1 MQQSNSLPYLNL
13 TRQVS
18 TLDRTVQ
25 MLVQYQRLLYVE
37 LLHIKR
43 KLGMEDPVEP
53 DHIQMSPQQQMMM
66 MQQQMM
72 SSQPSNSRH
81 QINQQMFNGASNHEL
96 DMESIKRALSI
107 APNTQPTS
115 TGRSR
120 RLQQTAG
127 NAQETVPM
135 TTSTIDN

>member
-13 TRQVS
+13 SRQVT

-53 DHIQMSPQQQMMM
+53 EHGQMSPQQQMMM

-72 SSQPSNSRH
+72 SGQSSGRRQNP
-81 QINQQMFNGASNHEL
+81 QMFNGAANQDL
-96 DMESIKRALSI
+96 DMESIKRALSM
-107 APNTQPTS
+107 APNAQPS
-115 TGRSR
+115 SSGRSR
-120 RLQQTAG
+120 RSQQTVG
-127 NAQETVPM
+127 NAQETAPM
-135 TTSTIDN
+135 SSSTIEN

>member
-13 TRQVS
+13 SRQVT

-53 DHIQMSPQQQMMM
+53 ESAQMSPQQQMMM

-72 SSQPSNSRH
+72 SGQSGSRRQGSQ
-81 QINQQMFNGASNHEL
+81 QGFNPASSAEL
-96 DMESIKRALSI
+96 DMESIKRALSM
-107 APNTQPTS
+107 APGSQPTS
-115 TGRSR
+115 SGRSR
-120 RLQQTAG
+120 RSQQVVG
-127 NAQETVPM
+127 NAQETAPM
-135 TTSTIDN
+135 SSSTIDN